1 MSEEPSALKKRRS
14 ICKASVTKSFKTLQR
29 LVRERNLD
37 SIQKHGE
44 KMKNLFV
51 EFDDV
56 SDAYTDTL
64 CEDSEQHAASV
75 YYDEVYDNY
84 LSHLD
89 TLNDSIDCLSL
100 KDAAKYEQ
108 SNTSL
113 SAVDALT
120 AISQIINMPK
130 MELETFDGTATT
142 YQRFISIFKQVI
154 EPSTPD
160 QTVRLTRL
168 LSHTTGDAH
177 KAVSTIDPS
186 TPNCYD
192 LALDVLKKQF
202 GSKYSVA
209 TTIMQNLRDGPSV
222 STPKQIRS
230 LAYELKHAEIT
241 LKHHGMYAEINT
253 QTCIVA
259 VCKRLPRDLRDKWID
274 KTTCNQQDNDE
285 YLPFSDFA
293 KFIGNAADRLNDPVF
308 GKEAFESNNPK
319 LQSFA
324 ASSSMATQQRTS
336 YPVCVACSKGHK
348 LFYCETFR
356 AMPLDDRQEL
366 VSKNHLCTLCLFPGH
381 TVNTCTKPYLCT
393 INNCKMKHCRYLHD
407 TNVVQSSNV
416 SVNFDIDV
424 RSQNVM
430 MPVVPIIINNT
441 FHSYALLDT
450 GSSHSFCSQRL
461 VAALDIDGVET
472 NYDLVTLNNTEKKN
486 TIQVDLS
493 IQPKDRC
500 NYYKMSNVLVTENIP
515 VQTKRVDLSKYDH
528 LKGFNYPETAE
539 VDVLIGQD
547 HSELLFTYEYRRG
560 KYGEPYAA
568 KGHLGWSLHGST
580 ASDKSSSKV
589 VSHLISTGINLKQDR
604 RYELDQDSLTYTATA

>member
-1 MSEEPSALKKRRS
+1 
-14 ICKASVTKSFKTLQR
+14 
-29 LVRERNLD
+29 
-37 SIQKHGE
+37 
-44 KMKNLFV
+44 MKNLFV

-64 CEDSEQHAASV
+64 CEDSEQQAASV

-89 TLNDSIDCLSL
+89 TLTDSIDNLSI
-100 KDAAKYEQ
+100 KNAAAYKQ
-108 SNTSL
+108 SNSSL
-113 SAVDALT
+113 SAIDALA

-154 EPSTPD
+154 EPATPD

-168 LSHTTGDAH
+168 LSYTTGDAH

-222 STPKQIRS
+222 TTPKQIRS

-241 LKHHGMYAEINT
+241 LKHHDMYAEINT

-259 VCKRLPRDLRDKWID
+259 VCKRLPRDLREEWID
-274 KTTCNQQDNDE
+274 RTLTCNQQDNDK

-293 KFIGNAADRLNDPVF
+293 KFIGSAADRLNDPVF
-308 GKEAFESNNPK
+308 GKESFESSNPK
-319 LQSFA
+319 HQSFS
-324 ASSSMATQQRTS
+324 ASTSIVAQQRTS
-336 YPVCVACSKGHK
+336 YPVCLACSKGHK

-356 AMPLDDRQEL
+356 AMPLEDRQEL
-366 VSKNHLCTLCLFPGH
+366 VNKNHLCTLCLFPCH
-381 TVNTCTKPYLCT
+381 TGNTCTKPYLCT

-407 TNVVQSSNV
+407 TNVVQSSNA

-424 RSQNVM
+424 RPQNVM
-430 MPVVPIIINNT
+430 MPVEPIIINDT

-461 VAALDIDGVET
+461 VAALGIDGVET
-472 NYDLVTLNNTEKKN
+472 NHDLVTMNNTEKKN

-493 IQPKDRC
+493 IQPKGRS
-500 NYYKMSNVLVTENIP
+500 NFLKISNVLVTENIP
-515 VQTKRVDLSKYDH
+515 VQTKKVDLSKYDH
-528 LKGFNYPETAE
+528 LNGFNYPGTSV

-560 KYGEPYAA
+560 KYGQPYAA
-568 KGHLGWSLHGST
+568 KGYLG
-580 ASDKSSSKV
+580 
-589 VSHLISTGINLKQDR
+589 
-604 RYELDQDSLTYTATA
+604 